1 MSNIILITGAT
12 GQVGSH
18 VVRQLSTEGK
28 QFRALVRSQ
37 EKAAAMDAPSVEAV
51 IGDFSQSETLDAALT
66 GIEKLFLLSVGSP
79 DQVELQGNVIE
90 AAQRAGVRHI
100 VKLSILGTSPDA
112 PTGLGRWHA
121 QTEEQ
126 IRESGIAYTFLRPGS
141 FMQNLMMSADTI
153 KTQGA
158 IYAPMRDG
166 KFSPVDA
173 RDIAAVAVAT
183 LTEDGH
189 KGKTYD
195 ITGPEAVSY
204 ADVAKKIS
212 AAIGKTVTYV
222 DVPPEAARQGMLDA
236 GLPEWVVDDLSIL
249 NEIYASGQAAEVSPV
264 VAEVAKKEPITFD
277 QFARDYAEAFK

>member
-1 MSNIILITGAT
+1 MSNTIFITGAT

-18 VVRQLSTEGK
+18 VVRQLSSEGK
-28 QFRALVRSQ
+28 QFRALVSSQ
-37 EKAAAMDAPSVEAV
+37 EKAAAMDVPGEEVL
-51 IGDFSQSETLDAALT
+51 IGDFSQPETLDAALT
-66 GIEKLFLLSVGSP
+66 GVEELFLLSVGSP
-79 DQVELQGNVIE
+79 NQVELQGNVIE
-90 AAQRAGVRHI
+90 AAQRAGVHHV
-100 VKLSILGTSPDA
+100 VKLSVLGASPDA
-112 PTGLGRWHA
+112 VTSLGRWHA
-121 QTEEQ
+121 QTEKQ

-158 IYAPMRDG
+158 IYAPMQDG

-189 KGKTYD
+189 AGKTYD
-195 ITGPEAVSY
+195 ITGPEAISY
-204 ADVAKKIS
+204 ADIAEKIS
-212 AAIGKTVTYV
+212 AAVGKTVTYV

-236 GLPEWVVDDLSIL
+236 GLPEWLVDDLSIL
-249 NEIYASGQAAEVSPV
+249 NEIYASGQEAEVSPV

-277 QFARDYAEAFK
+277 QFARDYAGSI